1 MCCSETNQMQQLEE
15 VIKKYKSTQ
24 GALIPVLHE
33 AQDIFGYL
41 PPEVM
46 KRVAR
51 GLEIPEAKVYG
62 VATFYSQF
70 SLTQKGKYRVSVCL
84 GTACYVK
91 GSPEILDRFKAK
103 LGIDIGEC
111 TEDGKF
117 SLYACRCIGACGLA
131 PVVTINDE
139 VYGKL
144 NADMVDD
151 ILSKYES

>member
-51 GLEIPEAKVYG
+51 PFFRSFLGRKRANIA
-62 VATFYSQF
+62 S
-70 SLTQKGKYRVSVCL
+70 VSVWVL
-84 GTACYVK
+84 PAM
-91 GSPEILDRFKAK
+91 SKARR
-103 LGIDIGEC
+103 
-111 TEDGKF
+111 TF
-117 SLYACRCIGACGLA
+117 W
-131 PVVTINDE
+131 INSRRD
-139 VYGKL
+139 
-144 NADMVDD
+144 
-151 ILSKYES
+151 